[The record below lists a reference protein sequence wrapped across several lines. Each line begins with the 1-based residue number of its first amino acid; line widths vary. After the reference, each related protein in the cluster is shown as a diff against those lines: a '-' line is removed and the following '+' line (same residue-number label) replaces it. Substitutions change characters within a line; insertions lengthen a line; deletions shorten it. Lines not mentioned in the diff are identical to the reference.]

1 MKILVTERPDA
12 EQVAEAALGWIL
24 SNVRRILAA
33 RPRCSLVLAGGSTP
47 RQLYEMMRDLPEGQL
62 EGGRIDLFLGDER
75 TVPPDHPDSNERMVR
90 QSLLEGWPG
99 ERPTLYAVPY
109 VEGDPLQSA
118 QRYAAVL
125 QEYGQR
131 NHCLSDAGPWPRL
144 DLVLLGLGDDG
155 HTASLFPGN
164 DALKERQ
171 QGVVATWVERMGC
184 NRISLTLP
192 LFHDAARIAFLV
204 CGASKRQAVEAS
216 WNGPRDPMRYPT
228 QQIAPREELH
238 WLIDAACAPSRLP
251 DGFERVDR
259 IL

>member
-1 MKILVTERPDA
+1 MKTLVTERPDA
-12 EQVAEAALGWIL
+12 EQVAEAALGWVL
-24 SNVRRILAA
+24 SNIRRILTAQ
-33 RPRCSLVLAGGSTP
+33 PRCSLVLAGGSTP

-90 QSLLEGWPG
+90 QSLLESWRGD
-99 ERPTLYAVPY
+99 RPTFYAVPY
-109 VEGDPLQSA
+109 VAGDPVLSA
-118 QRYAAVL
+118 QRYGAVL
-125 QEYGQR
+125 QEYGKR

-144 DLVLLGLGDDG
+144 DLVLLGMGDDG

-164 DALKERQ
+164 TALKERQ
-171 QGVVATWVERMGC
+171 LGVVSTWVERMGC

-192 LFHDAARIAFLV
+192 LFNDAARVAFLV
-204 CGASKRQAVEAS
+204 CGDSKRQAVEDC
-216 WNGPRDPMRYPT
+216 WNGPRNPMLHPA

-238 WLIDAACAPSRLP
+238 WLIDAACGPTQLP